1 MVCRGRVLRGEA
13 RVLERLRRFDR
24 RSYFGLDRSRRRRSR
39 RGDVTRT
46 TVIRGAHCAS
56 LVIEE
61 RRKYVPTTLMNK
73 PFHGFT
79 PPARAMR
86 GRVVRGAPLVRRAG
100 LRRPN
105 ACILPGARLCQSLS
119 GAVQTV
125 SRGSPQM
132 PRCRAGETSHWG
144 VESAPWTRASSRT
157 PREHERGC
165 KDCATRRSERCRAPA
180 VRRRKSEWS
189 GVICASRC
197 GAA

>member
-73 PFHGFT
+73 PFHDSRFT
-79 PPARAMR
+79 PRARCAAVSCA
-86 GRVVRGAPLVRRAG
+86 GRLLCGAPGCAG
-100 LRRPN
+100 PTRVYCPVP
-105 ACILPGARLCQSLS
+105 ACARVS

-125 SRGSPQM
+125 SRHAARLRCLDAARAR
-132 PRCRAGETSHWG
+132 PRSGVLRAPRGRERPRG
-144 VESAPWTRASSRT
+144 LRASTNAAART
-157 PREHERGC
+157 VLQGDRSAAERLQC
-165 KDCATRRSERCRAPA
+165 D
-180 VRRRKSEWS
+180 V
-189 GVICASRC
+189 ASPN
-197 GAA
+197 GPE

>member
-1 MVCRGRVLRGEA
+1 M
-13 RVLERLRRFDR
+13 RRAFWN
-24 RSYFGLDRSRRRRSR
+24 GLGGSTGDPTSAYRSRRRRSR

-46 TVIRGAHCAS
+46 TGIRGAHCAS

-61 RRKYVPTTLMNK
+61 RRKYVLKTLMNK
-73 PFHGFT
+73 PSFT
-79 PPARAMR
+79 LPAMR
-86 GRVVRGAPLVRRAG
+86 PAVSCAGRLLCGAPGRAG
-100 LRRPN
+100 PTRVYCPVP
-105 ACILPGARLCQSLS
+105 ACARLS
-119 GAVQTV
+119 GAVQAV
-125 SRGSPQM
+125 SRGSPLASI
-132 PRCRAGETSHWG
+132 RAGETSHWG